1 MFHFH
6 YQTLLSTYV
15 AIRLIWVYLVST
27 FQFVWL
33 CQAKCVYGCCRV
45 TLSCYEWGRT
55 PAWDCYKAITLQS
68 GCVHLSFFAPGSWI
82 VLCQGDLFCAL
93 CCVVHHCYLQ
103 DPSSRVFSQAVTDK
117 NVSRCQMT
125 RAKSTP
131 SENFWLKVR
140 RASAFLLICVF
151 IENVKYLEVIRQCCV
166 LRIIV
171 IFSIHVFL
179 TIL

>member
-1 MFHFH
+1 MS
-6 YQTLLSTYV
+6 LLSVYV
-15 AIRLIWVYLVST
+15 PICMIMPGEVCL
-27 FQFVWL
+27 WL
-33 CQAKCVYGCCRV
+33 
-45 TLSCYEWGRT
+45 
-55 PAWDCYKAITLQS
+55 LQS
-68 GCVHLSFFAPGSWI
+68 HSELLRVRKNSCMGLLWSNYIAVGCVHLSFFAPGSWI

-140 RASAFLLICVF
+140 RAPAFLLICVF